1 MDAID
6 TQDIIDFLT
15 KGEKAERL
23 EEHLRKVERKKGKVF
38 VSSYTLI
45 ELAYLLEYNY
55 GVDREKVAKSLRT
68 ILEDRVFKVEGKP
81 ELEKAVNLYAQ
92 GMDLFEALK
101 EVQYEKVGVKRLK
114 L

>member
-101 EVQYEKVGVKRLK
+101 EVQYEKVGVKRLR